1 MLYDNFRKP
10 VISSSIIY
18 KLIQQKKLAE
28 EAAKKIGEEN
38 KTFKLYFLSKSN
50 DIQNCE

>member
-1 MLYDNFRKP
+1 VLYDNFRKP
-10 VISSSIIY
+10 VVSSSIFY
-18 KLIQQKKLAE
+18 KLVQQKMLAK

-38 KTFKLYFLSKSN
+38 KAFKLYFLSKAN